1 MWSEYSESEGVSVVL
16 GIVMMIHRYDDSSLF
31 VASRRDSML
40 WGIVANDSLGVN
52 RSYIPRLRFE
62 RIPGG
67 EIEGLNWTEM
77 FCHIPPA
84 DAVYIPICCW
94 GRK

>member
-1 MWSEYSESEGVSVVL
+1 
-16 GIVMMIHRYDDSSLF
+16 MMIHRCLLQVDDS
-31 VASRRDSML
+31 VL

-52 RSYIPRLRFE
+52 RACIPRLRFE

-77 FCHIPPA
+77 FLL
-84 DAVYIPICCW
+84 VRRVRYE
-94 GRK
+94 